1 MTSYNFGD
9 VVLVPFPFT
18 AQTTDKKRPAVVISS
33 DVYNAEYPDRI
44 LIGITS
50 QVSSSLKVGDIII
63 TDWRSAGLL
72 KASMIKPVI
81 TTIEKQ
87 LILKKLGR
95 LQDVDIQ
102 SLKEGLIGI
111 IGNSGAIAFLNY
123 PEKGRSISSNS

>member
-18 AQTTDKKRPAVVISS
+18 DRTTNKKRPAVVISS

-44 LIGITS
+44 LMGITS
-50 QVSSSLKVGDIII
+50 QVGSSQKVGDIII
-63 TDWRSAGLL
+63 TDWRGAGLL

-81 TTIEKQ
+81 ATIEKQ
-87 LILKKLGR
+87 LIIKKLGR

-102 SLKEGLIGI
+102 SLKEGLMGI
-111 IGNSGAIAFLNY
+111 IGNN
-123 PEKGRSISSNS
+123 

>member
-18 AQTTDKKRPAVVISS
+18 DQTTNKKRPAVVISS
-33 DVYNAEYPDRI
+33 DVYNAEYPDLI
-44 LIGITS
+44 LMGITS
-50 QVSSSLKVGDIII
+50 QISSSPKVGDIII
-63 TDWRSAGLL
+63 ADWRAAGLL
-72 KASMIKPVI
+72 KASTIKPVI

-111 IGNSGAIAFLNY
+111 IGNS
-123 PEKGRSISSNS
+123 

>member
-18 AQTTDKKRPAVVISS
+18 DQTTNKKRPAVVIIS

-44 LIGITS
+44 LLGITS
-50 QVSSSLKVGDIII
+50 QVSSSPKVCDIVI

-72 KASMIKPVI
+72 KPSMIKPVI

-95 LQDVDIQ
+95 LQDVDIK

-111 IGNSGAIAFLNY
+111 IGNS
-123 PEKGRSISSNS
+123 

>member
-18 AQTTDKKRPAVVISS
+18 DQSSHKKRPTVVISS

-44 LIGITS
+44 LMGITS
-50 QVSSSLKVGDIII
+50 QVISSAKVGDIII
-63 TDWRSAGLL
+63 TDWGAAGLL

-81 TTIEKQ
+81 MTIEKQ
-87 LILKKLGR
+87 LIIKKLGR

-102 SLKEGLIGI
+102 FLKEGLIGI
-111 IGNSGAIAFLNY
+111 IGNN
-123 PEKGRSISSNS
+123 

>member
-1 MTSYNFGD
+1 MTSYNFGE
-9 VVLVPFPFT
+9 VVLVAFPFT
-18 AQTTDKKRPAVVISS
+18 DQTTNKKRPAVVISS

-44 LIGITS
+44 LMGITGK
-50 QVSSSLKVGDIII
+50 VSSSQKVGDIII

-87 LILKKLGR
+87 VILKKLGR

-102 SLKEGLIGI
+102 SLKEGLMGI
-111 IGNSGAIAFLNY
+111 IGNS
-123 PEKGRSISSNS
+123 

>member
-18 AQTTDKKRPAVVISS
+18 DQTTNKKRPAVVISS
-33 DVYNAEYPDRI
+33 EVYNAEYLARI
-44 LIGITS
+44 LMSITS
-50 QVSSSLKVGDIII
+50 QVSSSPKVYDIAI
-63 TDWRSAGLL
+63 TDWDSAGLL

-95 LQDVDIQ
+95 L
-102 SLKEGLIGI
+102 
-111 IGNSGAIAFLNY
+111 
-123 PEKGRSISSNS
+123 

>member
-1 MTSYNFGD
+1 M
-9 VVLVPFPFT
+9 
-18 AQTTDKKRPAVVISS
+18 SS

-44 LIGITS
+44 LMGITS
-50 QVSSSLKVGDIII
+50 QTSSSPKVGDIMIA
-63 TDWRSAGLL
+63 DWQSAGIL

-111 IGNSGAIAFLNY
+111 IR
-123 PEKGRSISSNS
+123 EK

>member
-18 AQTTDKKRPAVVISS
+18 DQTTNKKRPAVVISS
-33 DVYNAEYPDRI
+33 EVYNAEYLDRI
-44 LIGITS
+44 LMGITS
-50 QVSSSLKVGDIII
+50 QVSSSPKVCDIVI

-87 LILKKLGR
+87 LSLKKLGR
-95 LQDVDIQ
+95 LQDVDVQ

-111 IGNSGAIAFLNY
+111 IGNS
-123 PEKGRSISSNS
+123 